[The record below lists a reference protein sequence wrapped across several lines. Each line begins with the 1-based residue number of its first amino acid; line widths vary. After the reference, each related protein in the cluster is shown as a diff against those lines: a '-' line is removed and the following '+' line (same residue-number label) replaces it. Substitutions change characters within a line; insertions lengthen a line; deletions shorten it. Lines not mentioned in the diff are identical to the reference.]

1 MKPKEIKPTNNTNKD
16 DSLELLGIRIEDG
29 KIEIDTNK
37 TKEFFKTLEN
47 TIEQKIQ
54 NIDEGIKSGKI
65 DLKDSVGLKIE
76 DKKIEIDLNKT
87 KNFFEGL
94 TKQIQNIV
102 SSIDKK
108 LNNLK

>member
-1 MKPKEIKPTNNTNKD
+1 MKPKEIKPTNNTNQED
-16 DSLELLGIRIEDG
+16 ILELLGIKIENG

-37 TKEFFKTLEN
+37 TKDFFKSLEN
-47 TIEQKIQ
+47 KIEEKVQ
-54 NIDEGIKSGKI
+54 NIDENIKSGKI

-76 DKKIEIDLNKT
+76 DKKIEIDLDKT

-102 SSIDKK
+102 NSIDKK
-108 LNNLK
+108 LDNFK